1 MPRSLNVR
9 KPQSIEIRRLH
20 QLLEGGL
27 AAWQRRRAETILL
40 YAAGLNATDIAPFL
54 EVHVHTVYA
63 DLHAFEHEGL
73 ASVHQ
78 SRCLGAPPRLTIGQR
93 AEIARLAEVP
103 PSELGLPYGRWSLAK
118 LRAYLIEHRVVKRIS
133 REHLRRGLVK
143 RGFASVTSSE
153 N

>member
-9 KPQSIEIRRLH
+9 QPQSIEIRRLH
-20 QLLEGGL
+20 QLREGGL

-40 YAAGLNATDIAPFL
+40 YAAGLNSTDIATFL

-78 SRCLGAPPRLTIGQR
+78 SRCLGAPPRLTSGQR

-103 PSELGLPYGRWSLAK
+103 PYKLGLPSGRWSLAQ
-118 LRAYLIEHRVVKRIS
+118 LRAYLIQHRVVKRIS
-133 REHLRRGLVK
+133 REPLRRGLVK
-143 RGFASVTSSE
+143 RGFASVTSRE